1 MLKLGEWQELM
12 VEKRTDFG
20 VYLTEPQEDNREET
34 DEPAA
39 AEGRSSAAVGA
50 AQRGAVDRAGSVAA
64 KNGRAAAGGTEEG
77 AEAGAPAVPER
88 VLLPKSQVPEG
99 TKEGDVLEVFL
110 YKDSEDRLIATR
122 KTPKLKLHEVGWLTV
137 SQVTGTGA
145 FLDWGLDKDLLLPFH
160 EQPRD
165 GHVIEGQV
173 CLVAVYID
181 KSGRLAATM
190 NVYPYL
196 EKNSPYHTG
205 DRVTGVVYETSDNF
219 GVFVAVDSRYSA
231 LIPKRE
237 VTRPMRVGDVISA
250 RVTRVKPDGKLDLA
264 IREKAAFQLEPDCEA
279 LEQLIRQRGGSL
291 PFTDRADPDKI
302 RAEVHMSKNEFKR
315 AVGHLLKAGK
325 VKILPDSIVLTKT
338 ESGQG

>member
-1 MLKLGEWQELM
+1 MLKLGEWQELT

-20 VYLTEPQEDNREET
+20 VYLMEPQEDNREET
-34 DEPAA
+34 DGPAA
-39 AEGRSSAAVGA
+39 AEERSSAA
-50 AQRGAVDRAGSVAA
+50 QRGTADRTGSVAA
-64 KNGRAAAGGTEEG
+64 KNRRAAAGGAGEG
-77 AEAGAPAVPER
+77 TEAGDPAVPER

-99 TKEGDVLEVFL
+99 TKEGDVLGVFL

-165 GHVIEGQV
+165 GHVIEGQE

-181 KSGRLAATM
+181 KSGRRAATL

-279 LEQLIRQRGGSL
+279 LERLISQRGGSL
-291 PFTDRADPDKI
+291 PFTDRADPEKI

-325 VKILPDSIVLTKT
+325 VRILPDSIVLTKQ